1 MSPRGTDPVGRPSCA
16 QALLGKEPGRKPPA
30 WRACRSGEPE
40 TDHHAQTHPKATS
53 PDGEQPGPESPGLQ
67 PLGLASR
74 GAGRCHPKHTTLH
87 REASE
92 LKQ

>member
-40 TDHHAQTHPKATS
+40 ADHTCTDA
-53 PDGEQPGPESPGLQ
+53 PESHL
-67 PLGLASR
+67 SR
-74 GAGRCHPKHTTLH
+74 R
-87 REASE
+87 
-92 LKQ
+92 

>member
-40 TDHHAQTHPKATS
+40 TDHTCTDA
-53 PDGEQPGPESPGLQ
+53 PESHL
-67 PLGLASR
+67 SR
-74 GAGRCHPKHTTLH
+74 R
-87 REASE
+87 
-92 LKQ
+92 